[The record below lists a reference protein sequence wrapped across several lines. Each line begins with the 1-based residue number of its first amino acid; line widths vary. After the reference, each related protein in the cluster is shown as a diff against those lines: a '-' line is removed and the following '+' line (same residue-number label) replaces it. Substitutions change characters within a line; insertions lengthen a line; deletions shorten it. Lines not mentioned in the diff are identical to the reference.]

1 MSTLIFLDTEFDHLP
16 DRQGYL
22 PPPQLISIALVGDGS
37 EFYAESDGWK
47 RRWCSDF
54 VRAEVLP
61 HLTGPRMPVAELR
74 QALRTWIEAR
84 PGPVVVAADWEGD
97 FAFLLAAL
105 GDPRPVN
112 LDHQYF
118 NVVSICD
125 SFVYQKDELL
135 TPYFS
140 DQAPRHHALHDARA
154 LRLAWLEW
162 RAAQGGAA

>member
-1 MSTLIFLDTEFDHLP
+1 MVFIDTEFDHLP
-16 DRQGYL
+16 DLHGYL
-22 PPPQLISIALVGDGS
+22 PPTHLISIALVGDGV
-37 EFYAESDGWK
+37 EFYAETDSWK

-74 QALRTWIEAR
+74 LALRAWIEAL
-84 PGPVVVAADWEGD
+84 PGPVVVAADWEDD

-105 GDPRPVN
+105 GDPRTAN
-112 LDHQYF
+112 LEPQFF

-135 TPYFS
+135 APHFS
-140 DQAPRHHALHDARA
+140 DKAPRHHALHDARA

-162 RAAQGGAA
+162 KAQQ